1 MSDEFVPPKPNEF
14 DKKQSIFVSNR
25 FGTAEEVAHLVS
37 FLASEKAAYITGE
50 VININ
55 GGIYS

>member
-1 MSDEFVPPKPNEF
+1 MTSDLDENEMKKMVPA
-14 DKKQSIFVSNR
+14 NR
-25 FGTAEEVAHLVS
+25 FGKPEEVAHLVS

-55 GGIYS
+55 GGIYG